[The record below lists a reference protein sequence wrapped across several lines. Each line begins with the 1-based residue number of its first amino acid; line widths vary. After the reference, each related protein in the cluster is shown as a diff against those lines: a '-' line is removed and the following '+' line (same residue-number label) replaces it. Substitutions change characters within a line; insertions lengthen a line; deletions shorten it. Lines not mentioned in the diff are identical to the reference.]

1 LTSTINAPD
10 IYLRSKV
17 PEDIYETLQ
26 KFAEMRKLDRAVL
39 LRNFDIYP
47 AVDRLLTLERKYG
60 DAINKEDLFGFK
72 EKKKR
77 KRKATKTIG
86 DDGATTNRDGTTVK
100 DGETM

>member
-1 LTSTINAPD
+1 
-10 IYLRSKV
+10 
-17 PEDIYETLQ
+17 
-26 KFAEMRKLDRAVL
+26 MRKLDRAIL

-77 KRKATKTIG
+77 KRKAAKTMG
-86 DDGATTNRDGTTVK
+86 DDGATTNKDGITVK
-100 DGETM
+100 DGETMQTQS